1 MAKPVF
7 AEAVSEEFPSLRN
20 LCEEIDASLEINKSK
35 LNIEMLK
42 KEISGNKKAY
52 QTTPSPSEPNPACRS
67 RLSDELL
74 AEIPSGIQDIFKNS
88 PGFEVIRDSDFIE
101 QSFCDLIRNPKRFEA
116 IENWPELIHFF
127 QKFAE
132 IYVIKRMQRPRDA
145 NELVSELQ
153 SLFDSLMQG
162 SSSRRQKDISQ
173 YFEEIYRD
181 LSPRYQIFFTN
192 GATYSPRSSWNLDNL
207 TIKTDLRQSN
217 PDLYQA
223 LKDQMGD
230 KTLSYLLDP
239 NRRESV
245 FLNGQY
251 ALSPRREQDTRHPEM
266 IGRIEFY
273 SQDRGYQGKTAV
285 EIELESHW
293 QQALKSFDRL
303 NYIYGIS
310 DEQQK
315 ELLVILDL
323 MKRKEI
329 ENLDLAEQSLN
340 RSFGAAAAAPVIA
353 PLAMM
358 SSGVSLFI
366 LGIGLG
372 VSAYTAHQES
382 LESPVQEKQGFGLNF
397 LNALSRDAPDLLIE
411 VGMWAGIAQA
421 VRWGGRGISK
431 AGYAKTGKLVTKY
444 GEWAVVVPMIAF
456 GLSESFADGD
466 QGHSTEA
473 ESAFKS
479 FQSLLSN
486 EILADPCDLSAFD
499 KAEDKFFD
507 QRLSLCEWIDQ
518 EFPDGF
524 DDLFGPRPFIEIAFA
539 IWILHL
545 IENSP
550 VGMPVSRNDL
560 ESLLHQNLG
569 GYQKLW

>member
-1 MAKPVF
+1 
-7 AEAVSEEFPSLRN
+7 
-20 LCEEIDASLEINKSK
+20 
-35 LNIEMLK
+35 
-42 KEISGNKKAY
+42 
-52 QTTPSPSEPNPACRS
+52 
-67 RLSDELL
+67 
-74 AEIPSGIQDIFKNS
+74 
-88 PGFEVIRDSDFIE
+88 
-101 QSFCDLIRNPKRFEA
+101 
-116 IENWPELIHFF
+116 
-127 QKFAE
+127 
-132 IYVIKRMQRPRDA
+132 
-145 NELVSELQ
+145 
-153 SLFDSLMQG
+153 
-162 SSSRRQKDISQ
+162 
-173 YFEEIYRD
+173 
-181 LSPRYQIFFTN
+181 
-192 GATYSPRSSWNLDNL
+192 
-207 TIKTDLRQSN
+207 
-217 PDLYQA
+217 
-223 LKDQMGD
+223 
-230 KTLSYLLDP
+230 
-239 NRRESV
+239 
-245 FLNGQY
+245 
-251 ALSPRREQDTRHPEM
+251 
-266 IGRIEFY
+266 
-273 SQDRGYQGKTAV
+273 
-285 EIELESHW
+285 
-293 QQALKSFDRL
+293 
-303 NYIYGIS
+303 
-310 DEQQK
+310 
-315 ELLVILDL
+315 